1 MRVLCLTNMY
11 PTADEPAAGSFVR
24 DQVDDLRELGVNVL
38 VFSFDGHVRSRNA
51 HARRGDSGLA

>member
-24 DQVDDLRELGVNVL
+24 DQVEDLRELGVDVDVL
-38 VFSFDGHVRSRNA
+38 SFDGRVR
-51 HARRGDSGLA
+51 